1 MASIP
6 KSQAESDSTTEHDT
20 LVAAAN
26 ARFIADADVQIQE
39 AIAQGKFWINCT
51 TFEAD
56 LDPKAV
62 FDYYAGLGYSVAF
75 PDYSHH
81 DLSQQ
86 PAQLFGAFWTNFWN
100 NELVPKCLKV
110 PLRIVIGWYP

>member
-1 MASIP
+1 MASIT
-6 KSQAESDSTTEHDT
+6 KSQAETDSTTEHDA

-26 ARFIADADVQIQE
+26 QRFIDDADAQILE
-39 AIAQGKFWINCT
+39 AIDQGKFWINCT

-56 LDPKAV
+56 LDPQEI
-62 FDYYAGLGYSVAF
+62 FDYYANLGYSIAF

-100 NELVPKCLKV
+100 NAQVPSGMKL

>member
-6 KSQAESDSTTEHDT
+6 KSQAESETDTAHDV

-26 ARFIADADVQIQE
+26 QRFIDAADAQIQE
-39 AIAQGKFWINCT
+39 AIDQGRFFVNCT
-51 TFEAD
+51 SFEAD

-62 FDYYAGLGYSVAF
+62 FDYYAGLGYQVAF
-75 PDYSHH
+75 PDYTSH

-86 PAQLFGAFWTNFWN
+86 PAQLFGEFWINFWN
-100 NELVPKCLKV
+100 NDLVPAGMKL
-110 PLRIVIGWYP
+110 PLRIVIGWR